1 MRVFQ
6 ILNLRKSKFHYIII
20 IIIIF
25 YNIKVGNKMDWNPLE
40 FLG

>member
-6 ILNLRKSKFHYIII
+6 ILNLRKSKFHYII